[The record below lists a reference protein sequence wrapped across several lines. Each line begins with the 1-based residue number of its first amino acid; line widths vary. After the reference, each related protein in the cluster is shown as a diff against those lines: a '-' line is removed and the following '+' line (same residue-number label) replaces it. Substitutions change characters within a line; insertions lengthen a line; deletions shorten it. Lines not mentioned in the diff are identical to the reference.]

1 MTTYTSQQL
10 QALKNAYSRG
20 VLEVWEGET
29 RVKFN
34 TMSEMRAAI
43 ADIEAEISR
52 GGPKPTGSRRITINK
67 GY

>member
-10 QALKNAYSRG
+10 QDLKNAYSRG
-20 VLEVWEGET
+20 ILEVWEGET

-43 ADIEAEISR
+43 AHMEAEINR
-52 GGPKPTGSRRITINK
+52 GGPKPSGSRRITISK

>member
-10 QALKNAYSRG
+10 QILKNAYARG
-20 VLEVWEGET
+20 VLEVWEGDT
-29 RVKFN
+29 RVKYN

-43 ADIEAEISR
+43 EHMESEINR
-52 GGPKPTGSRRITINK
+52 GGPKPSGSRRITINK

>member
-10 QALKNAYSRG
+10 QDLKSAYARG
-20 VLEVWEGET
+20 ILEVWEGET

-34 TMSEMRAAI
+34 TLSEMRQAI
-43 ADIEAEISR
+43 ADIEAEIRR
-52 GGPKPTGSRRITINK
+52 GGPKPSGSRRITINK